1 MTEFEGQYYQT
12 VLEIKNASG
21 MITRILRNDEG
32 KMIVEKEVY
41 PETEE
46 VYRKLKDAPHEN
58 IIKILGVCPSDQN
71 VCHVYMEYFSSE
83 TLEEL
88 LEQKEKL
95 SLQETKQILLKLCH
109 GLQHCHNQKII
120 HRDLKPSNILI
131 DRNGNVKLT
140 DFGIA
145 RIQKKGGNSDTEI
158 LGTAG
163 YAAPEQFGFRQ
174 TNEKTDI
181 YALGV
186 ILNQMLT
193 GKMPK
198 EEPYQGDRRAKRAIE
213 QCMNFSPEKRCTI
226 EELLRGM
233 KIHDEGLEQSVAPY
247 PKGVPGFRR
256 GKAHWKI
263 LAGYYYIIMTIT
275 AIGFAI
281 QQDLKINPYLFIPGF
296 FIYTVGAAWWF
307 GNYRRLVIKK
317 RTHGFF
323 RKLLLFSRCIIIGLI
338 LFIVGALMMTGI
350 NTT

>member
-1 MTEFEGQYYQT
+1 MTEFEGQFYQT
-12 VLEIKNASG
+12 VLEIKNAAG
-21 MITRILRNDEG
+21 MITRVLKNDEG
-32 KMIVEKEVY
+32 KMIIEKEVY
-41 PETEE
+41 PEAEE
-46 VYRKLKDAPHEN
+46 VYRKLQDAPHEN
-58 IIKILGVCPSDQN
+58 IVKILGISPMDEK

-88 LEQKEKL
+88 LEQKGKL
-95 SLQETKQILLKLCH
+95 SLKETKQILLNLCH
-109 GLQHCHNQKII
+109 GLQHCHNQQII

-145 RIQKKGGNSDTEI
+145 RTLKKGGNSDTEI

-174 TNEKTDI
+174 TNEKADV

-213 QCMNFSPEKRCTI
+213 RCLSFSPEERCTI

-233 KIHDEGLEQSVAPY
+233 KIYDEGVEQSVVPY
-247 PKGVPGFRR
+247 PKGIPGFRR
-256 GKAHWKI
+256 GKMLWKI
-263 LAGYYYIIMTIT
+263 LAGYYYLNMTIVT
-275 AIGFAI
+275 LIIIF
-281 QQDLKINPYLFIPGF
+281 QQWEEIKLFLCIPGYF
-296 FIYTVGAAWWF
+296 LLTFGAAWWF

-317 RTHGFF
+317 RIHGFF
-323 RKLLLFSRCIIIGLI
+323 RKMLLLFKCIMMGLLVWTIGAVMI
-338 LFIVGALMMTGI
+338 QATW
-350 NTT
+350 